1 MYMAARVRLFC
12 VPGPKG
18 NPEGD
23 ISYRYLSAFHRRG
36 ICVRAIPL
44 VAINFAEIA
53 RPVDPDD
60 EEDDAGHGYREAW
73 QHWGRLSAS
82 FTEPVATGCV
92 NVVCCSPGTMY
103 GVNRTVKDA
112 SGGMSDSEDRASESG
127 MALCELLTS
136 NVTNI
141 AITNF
146 STEPTPA
153 ELDALRNY
161 DRVICYR
168 LGDVERFREA
178 GVEAFLLPPNDFVA
192 TIDLFAKEVPA
203 T

>member
-18 NPEGD
+18 DKDGD
-23 ISYRYLSAFHRRG
+23 ISYRYLSALHRSG
-36 ICVRAIPL
+36 IGVRAIS
-44 VAINFAEIA
+44 IA
-53 RPVDPDD
+53 LGGVDLASLSGRMGLAVDD
-60 EEDDAGHGYREAW
+60 PW
-73 QHWGRLSAS
+73 SHWERLAAC
-82 FTEPVATGCV
+82 FVEPITRADYV
-92 NVVCCSPGTMY
+92 NMVCCPLGHQY
-103 GVNRTVKDA
+103 GHTRTAKEL
-112 SGGMSDSEDRASESG
+112 GGGLSESEETVTTVG

-141 AITNF
+141 AITDF
-146 STEPTPA
+146 STKPTPD

-161 DRVICYR
+161 DRVICHR

-192 TIDLFAKEVPA
+192 TLNLFTKEVPA